1 MELRQSEMDFGDQM
15 MLKVLIEK
23 EINFRY
29 QFLKKPPVFTYVK
42 TKVSIENILKFMFLS
57 NLELSYGTGRLDLFA
72 LYGQT
77 NNYHSVDRFCHQCIK
92 IAKN

>member
-23 EINFRY
+23 EIYFCY
-29 QFLKKPPVFTYVK
+29 QFLKNLQCLLMSK
-42 TKVSIENILKFMFLS
+42 LKFPLKINS
-57 NLELSYGTGRLDLFA
+57 TGRLDLFA
-72 LYGQT
+72 LYGPT
-77 NNYHSVDRFCHQCIK
+77 VNYHSVDHFCHQCIK